1 MRHTPSFYRPGPTS
15 PLPGNNGKAAGSD
28 RGVLLSATEF
38 FAGRPRHDIEE
49 KRIFLELARNL
60 LAATS
65 IQHRRRISA
74 LLAGH
79 GEIPA
84 DLLEQLANDEDELTA
99 YPPLRYS
106 PGLSV
111 DLLLAIASRGPE
123 SLRRAIANRPSLP
136 ESLVGA
142 LCEHAGPAVIRILLD
157 RDDLVLAKGHLDRL
171 GRRSDIVAALGMDLA
186 GQDALTPDGL
196 MGQFLHLPAPLKARA
211 IAAAETVS
219 LVRQAQAPAGA
230 SRRKPHSASL
240 RVQDALMGE
249 ALAQNRPRFA
259 DLLSRELGLAQPT
272 CDLLLRED
280 QSDGLVIAMRAVGMT
295 RAQLATV
302 LIRLVG
308 EDLSLDRLR
317 DLLRLH
323 RSLSSGAA
331 EVLVSQ
337 WLLQDENARQETPR
351 HAPQYQEGIGR
362 DRPET
367 GNTAADGAAA
377 VLPLRSGER

>member
-1 MRHTPSFYRPGPTS
+1 MRHTPFLDRPGPAS
-15 PLPGNNGKAAGSD
+15 ALPGNTDKAAGSD
-28 RGVLLSATEF
+28 RGVLLTAAEL

-60 LAATS
+60 LPATS
-65 IQHRRRISA
+65 IHHRRRISA

-79 GEIPA
+79 SEIPA
-84 DLLEQLANDEDELTA
+84 DLLERLAGDEDELTA

-111 DLLLAIASRGPE
+111 DLLLGIVSRGPE

-136 ESLVGA
+136 DSLVGA
-142 LCEHAGPAVIRILLD
+142 LCEHAGPAVIRILLE
-157 RDDLVLAKGHLDRL
+157 RDDLVLAQGHLDRL

-186 GQDALTPDGL
+186 GRDALTPDGL

-219 LVRQAQAPAGA
+219 LVRQAQAPASAPGK
-230 SRRKPHSASL
+230 KPRSASL
-240 RVQDALMGE
+240 EVREALMRE

-259 DLLSRELGLAQPT
+259 DLLSRELGLAQPA

-280 QSDGLVIAMRAVGMT
+280 QSDGLAIAMKAVGLN

-308 EDLSLDRLR
+308 EDLSLERLR

-323 RSLSSGAA
+323 RSVSSGAA
-331 EVLVSQ
+331 EVLVGQ
-337 WLLQDENARQETPR
+337 WRLQDQNVRPETPR
-351 HAPQYQEGIGR
+351 HAPQYEEGIGR
-362 DRPET
+362 
-367 GNTAADGAAA
+367 
-377 VLPLRSGER
+377 